1 MGRTEFLPDDV
12 YDYILR
18 VAVAEHP
25 VLVELRR
32 ETARL
37 PEASMQIGPDEGAF
51 LAWLIKVLD
60 ARRVLEVGVFTGYS
74 SLVMALASPTVTVTA
89 LDVSLVWS
97 ATARSYWEKA
107 GVRERIDLRLGP
119 ALKSLGELPADHYDL
134 AFIDADKPNYPAY
147 YERAVDLV
155 RPGGIVAVDNVLWSG
170 RVVRPAD
177 DAGRAIDETNRR
189 AAADRRVDCSMV
201 PIGDGVLL
209 CRKKVPIGGGSER

>member
-1 MGRTEFLPDDV
+1 MGRTGFLPDDL
-12 YDYILR
+12 YDYILQ
-18 VAVAEHP
+18 VGVTEHP

-37 PEASMQIGPDEGAF
+37 PEASMQISPDEGAF

-74 SLVMALASPTVTVTA
+74 SLAMTLASPEVTVTA
-89 LDVSLVWS
+89 LDVSLTWT

-107 GVRERIDLRLGP
+107 GVRDRIELKLGP
-119 ALKSLGELPADHYDL
+119 ALKTLADLPSSHFDL
-134 AFIDADKPNYPAY
+134 VFIDADKPNYPAY

-155 RPGGIVAVDNVLWSG
+155 RPGGVVAVDNVLWSG
-170 RVVRPAD
+170 RVVRPD
-177 DAGRAIDETNRR
+177 DDSGRAIDETNRR
-189 AAADRRVDCSMV
+189 AAADGRVDRAVV

-209 CRKKVPIGGGSER
+209 CRKKVSESRGPG